1 MQSITVKNT
10 KATHVDV
17 LLPSKYIQKL
27 SLCMDFAPS
36 KTKKTVFVFFT
47 LEGMERPWKSG
58 AVEINLS
65 KRKTRFMGEIMPSS
79 YFDKR
84 EGIAPHLCICILDEE
99 KKHFKS
105 TVQWSL
111 EAEF

>member
-1 MQSITVKNT
+1 MQSVSIKNT
-10 KATHVDV
+10 KATHVDI
-17 LLPSKYIQKL
+17 LLPSNDVQKMCV
-27 SLCMDFAPS
+27 CMEFAPS
-36 KTKKTVFVFFT
+36 KMKKTVFVFFT
-47 LEGMERPWKSG
+47 LEGVERPWKSE
-58 AVEINLS
+58 AIEINLS
-65 KRKTRFMGEIMPSS
+65 KRKTRFMGEIIPSS

-84 EGIAPHLCICILDEE
+84 EGIAPHLCVCILDEE

>member
-1 MQSITVKNT
+1 MQSVSVKNT
-10 KATHVDV
+10 KSTHVDI
-17 LLPSKYIQKL
+17 LLPATDIQKL
-27 SLCMDFAPS
+27 FLCMDFSPS

-47 LEGMERPWKSG
+47 LEGIERPWKSE

-65 KRKTRFMGEIMPSS
+65 KRKTKFMGEITPSS
-79 YFDKR
+79 HFDKR